1 MATRRYSLNP
11 GDPTEPITEVVGAA
25 TATKSIELTV
35 DLAVVTS
42 KMDVLIAIKK
52 FKDNLVQGKWP
63 PA

>member
-11 GDPTEPITEVVGAA
+11 GDPTEPITENVGAA
-25 TATKSIELTV
+25 TVNKAIELTV

-42 KMDVLIAIKK
+42 KNDVIVALTK
-52 FKDNLVQGKWP
+52 FQDNLVQGIWP